1 MQYLCYLGEVWYL
14 LGEPTQIRRRTECM
28 MHEGPIPSDVLKRQA
43 YKRKF
48 SVQDLYRGIML
59 VPEAVTGLKYN
70 RKHKVVSPE
79 LLERMQLAVTEV
91 NGCAACSYAHAHMAL
106 KQGISSEEIYSLLS
120 GDGAILRPEEGK
132 AIMFAQHFADTGGF
146 PDRETYRMIEE
157 TYGTNEARVMLSAI
171 RMMQVGNIYGIP
183 FSAFFSRLKGHPY
196 HDSSLFYE
204 LRMQVLSVI
213 LLPFALLHG
222 VARLFIKGR
231 KGLPTL

>member
-1 MQYLCYLGEVWYL
+1 
-14 LGEPTQIRRRTECM
+14 M
-28 MHEGPIPSDVLKRQA
+28 MHERPIPSDILKRQA

-48 SVQDLYRGIML
+48 SVRDFYRGIVL
-59 VPEAVTGLKYN
+59 VPEAVSGLKFN

-132 AIMFAQHFADTGGF
+132 AIMFAQHFADTGGS

-183 FSAFFSRLKGHPY
+183 FSAFVSRLKGHPY
-196 HDSSLFYE
+196 RDSSLAYE
-204 LRMQVLSVI
+204 LGMHI
-213 LLPFALLHG
+213 LGAVFLPVALLHG
-222 VARLFIKGR
+222 YVRLLFKR
-231 KGLPTL
+231 RQGLPTL